1 LARGPLADTGRA
13 AAVALDERAVAT
25 GRRIP
30 FRGGRDDSRFWIPV
44 FLLPFLVLYVG
55 FTVWPLVATI
65 VYSLFDWD
73 GVQPLTQFIGV
84 DNYTRILGDPLF
96 WSAFRNT
103 LLFAVLNTV
112 IKLPLTLLVAV
123 LLTRRWLLFKRF
135 FRTVFFL
142 PIILPVALSGL
153 IFTYLLNPSNG
164 ALNTFLLE
172 HGLLRQPIDLLGHD
186 NTALLAIVLISV
198 WQIFGQY
205 MLYWMAAL
213 TQVPEELY
221 EAADL
226 DGANERQKM
235 FHVTLP
241 LIRPVAVIITLLAL
255 VNALHVFGII
265 VTLTAGG
272 PGRATYVVSYFI
284 YSEAF
289 QNAPF
294 RYGYAS
300 AAALI
305 FAVLAFVFVS
315 GQGLLA
321 RRAERL
327 RQHYGV

>member
-1 LARGPLADTGRA
+1 MAQGPVADPGQ
-13 AAVALDERAVAT
+13 AVAVVAGEPTAAT
-25 GRRIP
+25 GRRIS
-30 FRGGRDDSRFWIPV
+30 FRAGRDDSRFWIPV
-44 FLLPFLVLYVG
+44 FLLPFLVLYLG
-55 FTVWPLVATI
+55 FTLWPLVATI
-65 VYSLFDWD
+65 IYSFFDWD
-73 GVQPLTQFIGV
+73 GAQPLNQFIGI
-84 DNYTRILGDPLF
+84 DNYTRILSDPLF

-112 IKLPLTLLVAV
+112 IKLPLTLLAAV

-135 FRTVFFL
+135 FRTIFFL

-153 IFTYLLNPSNG
+153 VFTYLLNPSNG
-164 ALNTFLLE
+164 ALNSFLLE
-172 HGLLRQPIDLLGHD
+172 HGLLKQPIDLLGHD
-186 NTALLAIVLISV
+186 NTALLAVILISV

-213 TQVPEELY
+213 QQVPEELY

-284 YSEAF
+284 YTEAF
-289 QNAPF
+289 REAPF
-294 RYGYAS
+294 KYGYAS

-305 FAVLAFVFVS
+305 FAVLAFLFVS

-321 RRAERL
+321 RRAEQL
-327 RQHYGV
+327 RRQYGV

>member
-1 LARGPLADTGRA
+1 MAQGPVADPGQ
-13 AAVALDERAVAT
+13 AVAVAAGEPTAAT
-25 GRRIP
+25 GRRIS
-30 FRGGRDDSRFWIPV
+30 FRAGRDESRFWIPV
-44 FLLPFLVLYVG
+44 FLLPFLVLYLG
-55 FTVWPLVATI
+55 FTLWPLVATI
-65 VYSLFDWD
+65 IYSFFDWD
-73 GVQPLTQFIGV
+73 GAQPLNQFIGI
-84 DNYTRILGDPLF
+84 DNYTRILSDPLF

-112 IKLPLTLLVAV
+112 IKLPLTLLAAV

-153 IFTYLLNPSNG
+153 VFTYLLNPSNG
-164 ALNTFLLE
+164 ALNSFLLE
-172 HGLLRQPIDLLGHD
+172 HGLLKQPIDLLGHD
-186 NTALLAIVLISV
+186 NTALLAVILISV

-213 TQVPEELY
+213 QQVPEELY

-272 PGRATYVVSYFI
+272 PGRATSVVSYFI
-284 YSEAF
+284 STEALRE
-289 QNAPF
+289 APF
-294 RYGYAS
+294 KYGYAS

-305 FAVLAFVFVS
+305 FAVLAFLFVS

-321 RRAERL
+321 RRAEQL
-327 RQHYGV
+327 RRQYGV

>member
-1 LARGPLADTGRA
+1 VRQGPAAERGQALA
-13 AAVALDERAVAT
+13 AAATEPPVAAT
-25 GRRIP
+25 RRVP
-30 FRGGRDDSRFWIPV
+30 FRGGRDDSRFWICV
-44 FLLPFLVLYVG
+44 FLLPFLVFYVG
-55 FTVWPLVATI
+55 FTLWPLVATI

-73 GVQPLTQFIGV
+73 GVQPLAQFIGV

-112 IKLPLTLLVAV
+112 IKLPLTLLAAV

-153 IFTYLLNPSNG
+153 VFTYLLNPSNG
-164 ALNTFLLE
+164 ALDSFLLD
-172 HGLLRQPIDLLGHD
+172 HGLLKQPIDLLGHD
-186 NTALLAIVLISV
+186 NTALLAVVLISV

-284 YSEAF
+284 YTEAF

-294 RYGYAS
+294 KYGYAS

-305 FAVLAFVFVS
+305 FAVLAFAFVS

-327 RQHYGV
+327 RQLYGV

>member
-1 LARGPLADTGRA
+1 MALGPLADTGRV
-13 AAVALDERAVAT
+13 AAVAPDERAVAT
-25 GRRIP
+25 GRRTP
-30 FRGGRDDSRFWIPV
+30 FRGGRHDSRFWIPV
-44 FLLPFLVLYVG
+44 FLLPFLVLYLG

-103 LLFAVLNTV
+103 LLFAALNTV

-153 IFTYLLNPSNG
+153 VFTYLLNPSNG

-172 HGLLRQPIDLLGHD
+172 QGLLKQPIDLLGHD
-186 NTALLAIVLISV
+186 NTALLAVVLISV

-213 TQVPEELY
+213 T
-221 EAADL
+221 
-226 DGANERQKM
+226 G
-235 FHVTLP
+235 T
-241 LIRPVAVIITLLAL
+241 
-255 VNALHVFGII
+255 
-265 VTLTAGG
+265 
-272 PGRATYVVSYFI
+272 
-284 YSEAF
+284 
-289 QNAPF
+289 
-294 RYGYAS
+294 
-300 AAALI
+300 
-305 FAVLAFVFVS
+305 
-315 GQGLLA
+315 
-321 RRAERL
+321 
-327 RQHYGV
+327 

>member
-1 LARGPLADTGRA
+1 MA
-13 AAVALDERAVAT
+13 AAAGEHPVAT
-25 GRRIP
+25 GRAS
-30 FRGGRDDSRFWIPV
+30 FLAGRDDSRFWIPV
-44 FLLPFLVLYVG
+44 FLLPFLVLYLG
-55 FTVWPLVATI
+55 FTVWPLLATI
-65 VYSLFDWD
+65 LYSFFDWD
-73 GVQPLTQFIGV
+73 GIQPLTQFVGL
-84 DNYTRILGDPLF
+84 DNYAKILTDPLF

-103 LLFAVLNTV
+103 LVFAILNTV
-112 IKLPLTLLVAV
+112 VKLPLTLLVAV

-153 IFTYLLNPSNG
+153 VFTYLLNPSNG
-164 ALNTFLLE
+164 ALDTFLTE
-172 HGLLRQPIDLLGHD
+172 HGLLKQPIDLLGHD
-186 NTALLAIVLISV
+186 NTALLAVILISV

-213 TQVPEELY
+213 QQVPEELY

-235 FHVTLP
+235 FHITLP
-241 LIRPVAVIITLLAL
+241 VIRPVAVIITLLAL

-265 VTLTAGG
+265 VTLTSGG
-272 PGRATYVVSYFI
+272 PGTATYVVSYFI
-284 YSEAF
+284 YTEAF

-305 FAVLAFVFVS
+305 FAVLAFTFVT

-327 RQHYGV
+327 RRHYGI